1 MSTDLQSQLQSTLG
15 AGYRVTR
22 ELAGGGMSRVF
33 VAEEA
38 SLEREIVVKLLPP
51 ELMAGLNVERFRAE
65 IRTLTAYIEH
75 VTGEAP
81 PEGPPTTKPRK
92 GNPSE

>member
-1 MSTDLQSQLQSTLG
+1 MKKVTQPDYLAYLLRWWRDGDG
-15 AGYRVTR
+15 APWR
-22 ELAGGGMSRVF
+22 
-33 VAEEA
+33 A
-38 SLEREIVVKLLPP
+38 SLENTSTGEARP
-51 ELMAGLNVERFRAE
+51 FAE

-92 GNPSE
+92 GNPFE